1 MSMMK
6 SNDRGSA
13 LIITMAIMLMLGIMG
28 TVAFQSADTEKK
40 MSFNQ
45 ADLDEAR
52 LVAEAGLQL
61 SVEQLQTDYFW
72 RTGYTNKSFGD
83 GTFSVTLVDETAT
96 PALQDSVIVRSTGIV
111 DKAQSTIEA
120 WVKRGYPPSF
130 KYAVYAKDGIGM
142 ENHACTDSYN
152 SDSTY
157 AASVLPDGGNI
168 GTGGNITMQNNT
180 SVGGDASTT
189 GGSITLQN
197 SADVL
202 GSTSTSAPPEN
213 LTFIPDAEYAYVS
226 THNDNATGLSGVY
239 TYNAATK
246 ALSVGAN
253 KTLTLADGTYYFSS
267 ITTANQA
274 KILLAPG
281 AKVTVYLT
289 GTMMMEQNTEFN
301 ATGKPSNLMIYS
313 KGANLFIKNNS
324 KFSGGFYG
332 PATTFMF
339 ENNAD
344 VRGALVLK
352 QATIK
357 NNTCIHFD
365 RKFLEE
371 LNFGETRIV
380 ASREL

>member
-1 MSMMK
+1 MTRMK
-6 SNDRGSA
+6 SDSRGSA
-13 LIITMAIMLMLGIMG
+13 LVVTMAIMLMLGIMG

-61 SVEQLQTDYFW
+61 TLEQVQTDYFW
-72 RTGYTNKSFGD
+72 RAGYSNKSFGA
-83 GTFSVTLVDETAT
+83 GTFSVTMVDQTTT
-96 PALQDSVIVRSTGIV
+96 PALGDSIIVRSVGKI
-111 DKAQSTIEA
+111 DKATATIEA

-157 AASVLPDGGNI
+157 AASVLSTGGNI

-180 SVGGDASTT
+180 TVGGDASTT

-202 GSTSTSAPPEN
+202 GSTSTSALPEN

-226 THNDNATGLSGVY
+226 THNQNATGMSGVY
-239 TYNAATK
+239 TYNSATK
-246 ALSVGAN
+246 ALSIGAN
-253 KTLTLADGTYYFSS
+253 KTLTLASGTYYFSS
-267 ITTANQA
+267 INTANQA
-274 KILLAPG
+274 KIVLAPG

-301 ATGKPSNLMIYS
+301 AAGKPSNLMVYS
-313 KGANLFIKNNS
+313 KGTDLFIKNNS

-332 PATTFMF
+332 PATNFTF

-371 LNFGETRIV
+371 VNFGETRIV
-380 ASREL
+380 ASHEL